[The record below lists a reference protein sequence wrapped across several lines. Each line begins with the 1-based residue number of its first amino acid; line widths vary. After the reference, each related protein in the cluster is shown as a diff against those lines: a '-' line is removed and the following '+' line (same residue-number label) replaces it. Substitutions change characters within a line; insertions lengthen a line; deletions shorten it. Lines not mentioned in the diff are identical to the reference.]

1 MHHRNYHTNFNL
13 DSIKQAIKDVA
24 CSAGIEHRGWYNP
37 GSTWYGPARRVRH
50 MARLTV
56 ALNKF
61 GRAAMFGPGTACRCA
76 SCNKLPKTCEW
87 GGGPYA
93 GTMLLY
99 LQEIAVNKWVL
110 NTLTSE
116 SCVSGWWSHRSSF
129 LKVPS
134 SPSPGLTLLPCCR
147 VMTAKEWDSLPGGLL
162 DQGVADNSR
171 SVCSPAL
178 LHCM

>member
-1 MHHRNYHTNFNL
+1 MFYLSSLHYRNYHTNFNL
-13 DSIKQAIKDVA
+13 DTIKQAIKDVA

-110 NTLTSE
+110 NILTSE
-116 SCVSGWWSHRSSF
+116 SCVSDGAIEAAFKKCLVLVLASIYS
-129 LKVPS
+129 
-134 SPSPGLTLLPCCR
+134 
-147 VMTAKEWDSLPGGLL
+147 A
-162 DQGVADNSR
+162 VAG
-171 SVCSPAL
+171 
-178 LHCM
+178 